1 LIKIKGDVM
10 EKEPVSDNVRAAV
23 TDMQN
28 ISGMVDNQGRDSDTG
43 IYPEEDEMANAL
55 CLMSLMINKNRLR
68 KNVTDP

>member
-1 LIKIKGDVM
+1 M
-10 EKEPVSDNVRAAV
+10 EKEPVSDNSRSAV

-28 ISGMVDNQGRDSDTG
+28 ISGTVDKQVRHTDIG

-68 KNVTDP
+68 NDVTDP